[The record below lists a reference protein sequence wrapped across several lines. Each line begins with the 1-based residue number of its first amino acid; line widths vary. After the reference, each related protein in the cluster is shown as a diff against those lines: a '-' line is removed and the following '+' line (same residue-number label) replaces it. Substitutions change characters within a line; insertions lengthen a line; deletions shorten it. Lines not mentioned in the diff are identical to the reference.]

1 MSKPYIFSEVDEN
14 FFETMHRIQE
24 DYAEAVYE
32 KTLLE
37 NALSILEKDLMKES
51 AASVMSL
58 TGAKS
63 VPEFIQRRDA
73 KSDPRYKK
81 AALALASAER
91 NVVLL
96 RGRADSLK
104 MQFEAWRTRQA
115 NRRNGNG

>member
-1 MSKPYIFSEVDEN
+1 MSKSYIFSEVDDN
-14 FFETMHRIQE
+14 FFETMHRIQD
-24 DYAEAVYE
+24 DYSEAVYE

-37 NALSILEKDLMKES
+37 NGLSILEKDLMRES
-51 AASVMSL
+51 AASVMHS

-73 KSDPRYKK
+73 KADPRYKK
-81 AALALASAER
+81 AVLALAAAER

-96 RGRADSLK
+96 RGRLDSLK
-104 MQFEAWRTRQA
+104 MQFESWRTRQA